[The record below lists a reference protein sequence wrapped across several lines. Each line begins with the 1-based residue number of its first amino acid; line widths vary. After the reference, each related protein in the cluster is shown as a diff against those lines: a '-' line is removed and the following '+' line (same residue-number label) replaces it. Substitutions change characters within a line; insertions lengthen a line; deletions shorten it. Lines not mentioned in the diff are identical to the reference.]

1 MRKAF
6 TIGGGEWRGS
16 MTRLVLVLGGMGGAY
31 RWFEIVWERLLRW
44 PGDVPVRGV
53 DYGSSAIWRI
63 EPAWS

>member
-1 MRKAF
+1 
-6 TIGGGEWRGS
+6 